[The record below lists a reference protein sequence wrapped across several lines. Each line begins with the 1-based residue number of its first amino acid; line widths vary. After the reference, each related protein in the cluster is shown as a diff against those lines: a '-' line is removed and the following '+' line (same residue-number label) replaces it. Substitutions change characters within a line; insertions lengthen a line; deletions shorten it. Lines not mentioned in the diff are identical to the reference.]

1 MHLLPASLQKF
12 TGLCLSGWSVALL
25 SFFYWVRPGETSL
38 SVQFARQMSVLC
50 PFWQSNLKS
59 KRTNHQESW
68 NNMKQLLRQFDI
80 RLFMTYPLTPLG
92 FTTTLP
98 TSMAPWLVFQLQGLA
113 IGWVDTTGRNWSL
126 LDSQVRQRPRPSSAL
141 NPMVEIWGFS
151 LIIHEDRTLVGRFRY
166 IYIYCDIPFMTIV
179 IIYIH
184 ISNGIVYR
192 TNWKCEVE
200 LAQRGTTL
208 YCNKHAKNRCTI
220 KCKDLELAK
229 IP

>member
-1 MHLLPASLQKF
+1 
-12 TGLCLSGWSVALL
+12 
-25 SFFYWVRPGETSL
+25 
-38 SVQFARQMSVLC
+38 MSVLC
-50 PFWQSNLKS
+50 PFWQSNFKS

-80 RLFMTYPLTPLG
+80 RFMTYPLTPFG

-126 LDSQVRQRPRPSSAL
+126 LDSQVRQLQRPSSAGCCDKTL
-141 NPMVEIWGFS
+141 NPMVFLGFHLS
-151 LIIHEDRTLVGRFRY
+151 SMKSTRWKIQVY
-166 IYIYCDIPFMTIV
+166 IYMIYVCDIPFMTIV
-179 IIYIH
+179 IIYTH

-192 TNWKCEVE
+192 KNWKCEVE

-220 KCKDLELAK
+220 QCKDLELAK